1 VELLIGIILGIL
13 WYWKDARHKYYEDE
27 DWGKIRKD
35 IIDRLDK

>member
-1 VELLIGIILGIL
+1 MELLIGIILGIL
-13 WYWKDARHKYYEDE
+13 WYWKDERNRHYKDE